1 MLRYTQIMNTRLT
14 RRLAS
19 SGHGTFLASTLITG
33 FAIGYGLDH
42 VLGTTPVFSVVF
54 AALGY
59 AGGLHRIHRM
69 LTSTIGAGGS

>member
-42 VLGTTPVFSVVF
+42 LMGTTPVFSMVF
-54 AALGY
+54 AILGY
-59 AGGLHRIHRM
+59 VSGLHRIHRM
-69 LTSTIGAGGS
+69 LTSTIGVGRS

>member
-1 MLRYTQIMNTRLT
+1 MNTRLT

-54 AALGY
+54 AVLGY
-59 AGGLHRIHRM
+59 VSGLYRIHRM
-69 LTSTIGAGGS
+69 LTSTIGASGS